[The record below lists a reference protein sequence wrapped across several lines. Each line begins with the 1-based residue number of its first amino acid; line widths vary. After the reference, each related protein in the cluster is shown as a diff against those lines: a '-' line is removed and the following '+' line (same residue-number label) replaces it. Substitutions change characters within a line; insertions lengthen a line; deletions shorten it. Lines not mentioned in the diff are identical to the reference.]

1 MTEPRI
7 AELLDELTPCY
18 DERRGDWER
27 VAASAAGQARRR
39 FAPFGLVAVMVAATA
54 LLVLAWPFHAQ
65 QASLLDRAR
74 AAIGDGPVLHVVLR
88 GEWGGTLVDLG
99 TGARSAVNGDDEYWY
114 DTRDGRVHSVERLGD
129 AVLNEEISRPA
140 QLSTELE
147 ALGRDYK
154 RALETGT
161 AHVSIEGI
169 VDGEPV
175 AWVTIHSELLPD
187 VGDGKEHELAEQVAV
202 SKRTFEPLAL
212 RWTRD
217 GKQGPD
223 ILQRVLGLE
232 FLPDGAGD
240 FTASPPLSLDGQGF
254 MQGREPMPLDE
265 ARATL
270 GRTPLWLGRGYGG
283 LPLAAVDRVTTRIGR
298 RQEARITGREA
309 TAAKRCAKL
318 RGAAGGD
325 CFRALGRAPIEVRPY
340 GVFTTKGPMA
350 WSDVQTDVALFYG
363 TLGDDP
369 ATYRQ
374 DSIPLL
380 DQPHVTVTESAQAS
394 PFRPIVGSYV
404 PPAGS
409 VFLAANGSGYL
420 QVDGVNVAIEA
431 KDEEA
436 ILAAD
441 RGRAPAPDSPAGQG

>member
-1 MTEPRI
+1 MTETRI
-7 AELLDELTPCY
+7 AELLDELTPSY
-18 DERRGDWER
+18 DDRRGDWER
-27 VAASAAGQARRR
+27 VAASAAGQGRRR
-39 FAPFGLVAVMVAATA
+39 FMPFGLIAGAVAATA

-99 TGARSAVNGDDEYWY
+99 TGERSAVNGDDEYWY

-129 AVLNEEISRPA
+129 AVLNEQVSRPA

-154 RALETGT
+154 HALESGT
-161 AHVSIEGI
+161 ARVSGEGI

-187 VGDGKEHELAEQVAV
+187 VADGKDHELAEQVAV

-223 ILQRVLGLE
+223 TLQRVLGLE

-240 FTASPPLSLDGQGF
+240 FTAPPALSLDGQGF
-254 MQGREPMPLDE
+254 MQGREPMPLDQ

-270 GRTPLWLGRGYGG
+270 GRTPLWLGRAYGG
-283 LPLAAVDRVTTRIGR
+283 LPLAAVDRMTTRIGR
-298 RQEARITGREA
+298 HQEVRITGPEA
-309 TAAKRCAKL
+309 AAAKRCSKL
-318 RGAAGGD
+318 RGSAGGD
-325 CFRALGRAPIEVRPY
+325 CFRALGRAPIEVRPD
-340 GVFTTKGPMA
+340 GVFTTEGPIV
-350 WSDVQTDVALFYG
+350 WSDAQTDVVLFYG
-363 TLGDDP
+363 TLGEDP
-369 ATYRQ
+369 STYRR

-404 PPAGS
+404 PPTGS

-420 QVDGVNVAIEA
+420 QVDGVNVSIEA

-436 ILAAD
+436 ILAAA
-441 RGRAPAPDSPAGQG
+441 RALAPMPS